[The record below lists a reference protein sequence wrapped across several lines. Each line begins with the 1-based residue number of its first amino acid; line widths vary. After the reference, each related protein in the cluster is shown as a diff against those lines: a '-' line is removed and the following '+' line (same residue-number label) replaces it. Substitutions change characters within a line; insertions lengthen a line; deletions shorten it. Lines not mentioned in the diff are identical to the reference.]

1 MLRSSA
7 CALLVGAASAFHV
20 ASPVVVW
27 QGLSSRGGASR
38 FGASDALLGR
48 SVLTKT
54 TAVSSTLDIPSSCD
68 PKLRRRRFAVAA
80 VVLAAGVAE
89 PGDSKAEQV
98 EHDPFPGTSVKRLQA
113 ITERVLSL
121 PQNEL
126 DGPWPE
132 VRRRLLWAGGL
143 REMPSTSHA
152 FNDWNHCDLTPMSDS
167 VKDESNADGQVA
179 GISRQNML
187 GPSIRSASL
196 PEVGPGGRSV
206 PFRISPFECLRPFH
220 RACSGLALTARFD
233 ASPNSWSTCILGAN
247 QEPPRDV
254 AHVQFQSRIAFKLV
268 WAPPTFSS
276 FVLVDDAGKLL
287 AHGTPK
293 EGSGLP
299 SLQQRQKNFEVVRG
313 GRYATEAEK
322 FGKA

>member
-7 CALLVGAASAFHV
+7 CALLVRAASAFHV

-54 TAVSSTLDIPSSCD
+54 TAHLDIPSSCD

-80 VVLAAGVAE
+80 AVLAAGVAE

-196 PEVGPGGRSV
+196 PEVGPGG
-206 PFRISPFECLRPFH
+206 
-220 RACSGLALTARFD
+220 
-233 ASPNSWSTCILGAN
+233 SWSTCILGAN